1 MLNYAKIKDKPHL
14 LQSFTG
20 LNPQAFAKLLKSFDT
35 AFQQALDEQ
44 DEARETARQRARGG
58 GRKPVLLATADKL
71 LYILFYYKLYPI
83 QEVQGFFFGFGKAQ
97 ANEWIK
103 RLTPVVHRAL
113 GYELQL
119 PARQPADVEQVLAS
133 CPALEFIID
142 GSERPIQRP
151 KDQERQKRHY
161 SGKKKRHTVKNLVIS
176 EKQTKKI
183 KALSAT
189 VEGKKHDK
197 ALADE
202 TGYSFPKG
210 SVLYKDTGF
219 QGYEPAGVKTRQP
232 KKKPRG
238 GELSKA
244 EKTEN
249 KAISQE
255 RIGVEHSIG
264 GTKVYRIVKEVL
276 RQHLEGFA
284 DMVMETTCGLHNLRL
299 DHRQQAAAT

>member
-1 MLNYAKIKDKPHL
+1 LTV
-14 LQSFTG
+14 SFISLGYSILASTKE
-20 LNPQAFAKLLKSFDT
+20 FERT
-35 AFQQALDEQ
+35 AS
-44 DEARETARQRARGG
+44 
-58 GRKPVLLATADKL
+58 DKL
-71 LYILFYYKLYPI
+71 LFILFYYKLYPI

-97 ANEWIK
+97 ANEWIQ
-103 RLTPVVHRAL
+103 RLTPVVNQAL

-119 PARQPADVEQVLAS
+119 PARQPADVEQVLAA

-151 KDQERQKRHY
+151 KDQERQKQYY
-161 SGKKKRHTVKNLVIS
+161 SGKKKRHTVKNIVIS

-183 KALSAT
+183 RALSAT

-202 TGYSFPKG
+202 TDYRFPQG

-219 QGYEPAGVKTRQP
+219 QGYEPPGVKTRQP

-238 GELSKA
+238 GELTEAEKA
-244 EKTEN
+244 EN
-249 KAISQE
+249 RVISKE

-264 GTKVYRIVKEVL
+264 GTKVYRIVKDVL
-276 RQHLEGFA
+276 RQHLQGFA
-284 DMVMETTCGLHNLRL
+284 DIVMETTCGLHNFRL
-299 DHRQQAAAT
+299 DHRQQMPAT